1 MNKPIISG
9 RFDVD
14 DIRKIR
20 EYNSLRH
27 MTMSHAEIV
36 EETRSAAAEIQKMLG
51 KKPNGFAADSSGA
64 ANVSKSVPSAF

>member
-1 MNKPIISG
+1 MNKPKISN

-27 MTMSHAEIV
+27 IHMTPAEIIA
-36 EETRSAAAEIQKMLG
+36 ETQVGAEKVLQMLEQ
-51 KKPNGFAADSSGA
+51 
-64 ANVSKSVPSAF
+64 SKLLEI

>member
-1 MNKPIISG
+1 MQKPKVST

-27 MTMSHAEIV
+27 SKMTPAEIIAD
-36 EETRSAAAEIQKMLG
+36 TRA
-51 KKPNGFAADSSGA
+51 GA
-64 ANVSKSVPSAF
+64 ASLLKLLKKDNQ